1 MPQNRGNGTGAGLT
15 PFRRKTFLRTK
26 PRFRPIIRGWTQFSN
41 LFDGLEGAENL
52 RFQGPRQIQI
62 ADNFGRYGVPREL
75 HNKTLLVR
83 TVCWFQFQF
92 SYGLKAVCRLKQT
105 CTPLGAARK
114 YVTTITDVHILNY
127 AVSLETCRIT
137 TNMQGVWKC
146 KLPLASLPG
155 WQNSAAMLAKSEI
168 FTSDLGKMPRQ

>member
-1 MPQNRGNGTGAGLT
+1 MHNARIIQQGSSRHHKTLQHCNNGVSGTERVDEGTGKKKWLDHATNCELSDGLT
-15 PFRRKTFLRTK
+15 
-26 PRFRPIIRGWTQFSN
+26 G
-41 LFDGLEGAENL
+41 
-52 RFQGPRQIQI
+52 
-62 ADNFGRYGVPREL
+62 
-75 HNKTLLVR
+75 
-83 TVCWFQFQF
+83 
-92 SYGLKAVCRLKQT
+92 VCRLKQT